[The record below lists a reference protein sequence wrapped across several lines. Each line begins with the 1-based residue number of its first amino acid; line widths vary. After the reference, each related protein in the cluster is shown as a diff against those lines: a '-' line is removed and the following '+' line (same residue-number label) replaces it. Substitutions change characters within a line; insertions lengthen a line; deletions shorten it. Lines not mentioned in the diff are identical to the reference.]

1 MAAVPLAQ
9 RLKRRAHRAIALAQD
24 VLVAQAY
31 DSFPDC
37 VLHGG
42 TAIWRCYGG
51 SRFSEDVD
59 TYLPT
64 YSDSGARRFRRGLA
78 AKGMEE
84 LKFKAS
90 ENTVFG
96 KFSFSGASVSFE
108 GALRGPPSVRV
119 TTPYELLGGGY
130 MLVFALPP
138 EALVVEKAAAY
149 TARRK
154 VRDLYDVFFLL
165 SKVEDRRRRRREV
178 ARSLASLVSGS
189 RQPVD
194 EAQLKATV
202 LAGAVPSASE
212 MIEGIRRWV
221 KRST

>member
-9 RLKRRAHRAIALAQD
+9 RLKRRAHRSIALAQD

-64 YSDSGARRFRRGLA
+64 CSDSAARRFRRGLA
-78 AKGMEE
+78 AKGVEE

-96 KFSFSGASVSFE
+96 RFSLSGASVSFE
-108 GALRGPPSVRV
+108 GALRRPPARV

-130 MLVFALPP
+130 MLVVTLPP
-138 EALVVEKAAAY
+138 EALVAEKAAAY
-149 TARRK
+149 AARRK

-165 SKVEDRRRRRREV
+165 NKVEDRRSV
-178 ARSLASLVSGS
+178 ARNLASLVSGY
-189 RQPVD
+189 RQPMD
-194 EAQLKATV
+194 EAQLRATV